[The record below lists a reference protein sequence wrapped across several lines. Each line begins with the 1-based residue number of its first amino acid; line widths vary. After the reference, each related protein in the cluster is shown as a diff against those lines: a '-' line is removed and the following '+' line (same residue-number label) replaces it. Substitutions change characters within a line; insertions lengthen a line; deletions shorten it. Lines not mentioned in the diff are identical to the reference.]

1 MGIED
6 LPVWGQLSIY
16 GILLALI
23 VLVIVLFL
31 KGEIVARKEVDG
43 VRDNAELFRKA
54 WEVDQ
59 MTIQRQA
66 EMLGS
71 FTVTMQT
78 VQKILES
85 MPTKSDLNA
94 QK

>member
-6 LPVWGQLSIY
+6 LPVWSQLSIY

-31 KGEIVARKEVDG
+31 KGEIVTRKEVDG